1 MTMQPSASDSPSKR
15 EGKHEAKHEAK
26 NETKTS
32 GKSTVVVELSRV
44 RTHEQVRRLRRGRG
58 RLATDIE
65 EVISELAQSGTIK
78 ADTPPVVIVV
88 RESTAS
94 LLWSELEHDLDE
106 DEDEDD
112 DYDEVDEDEDDEDDD

>member
-15 EGKHEAKHEAK
+15 EAKHEAK
-26 NETKTS
+26 NEAKTS

-44 RTHEQVRRLRRGRG
+44 RSHDQVRRLRRGRG
-58 RLATDIE
+58 RLANDIE
-65 EVISELAQSGTIK
+65 EVINELVQSGTIK

-112 DYDEVDEDEDDEDDD
+112 DDYDEDEDEDEEDDD